1 MSHANDNLVIILY
14 NIIEELSKED
24 VPIVFML

>member
-1 MSHANDNLVIILY
+1 MSHANDNLEIILY